1 MQRGEHLSSMRIG
14 NILLIKESWAIMH
27 EQAHMKFDTNLYLFF
42 KGESILQITKG
53 IEKPWKEH

>member
-1 MQRGEHLSSMRIG
+1 
-14 NILLIKESWAIMH
+14 MH

-53 IEKPWKEH
+53 IEKP